1 MYVKYFTKES
11 LAEAN
16 EVAIKTDRNRS
27 IWTEDVAMFEEM
39 LYPVVFDMVHNGD
52 EVRLQV
58 CLNAEGKTGW
68 IDIPFD
74 TFENLPTIEVP
85 NAATTAH

>member
-1 MYVKYFTKES
+1 MQIKYFTKKS

-16 EVAIKTDRNRS
+16 EVAISTDRNRS
-27 IWTEDVAMFEEM
+27 LIGNVAEFENH
-39 LYPVVFDMVHNGD
+39 LYPVVFDMLHNN
-52 EVRLQV
+52 EEMRLQI

-68 IDIPFD
+68 IDVPFD
-74 TFENLPTIEVP
+74 TFENLPTIKMH

>member
-1 MYVKYFTKES
+1 MQVKYFTKHS
-11 LAEAN
+11 LTSAN

-27 IWTEDVAMFEEM
+27 IWTEDVAVFEEM
-39 LYPVVFDMVHNGD
+39 LYPVVFDMVHND
-52 EVRLQV
+52 QEVRLQI